1 MVMGQHEIGFA
12 PLPLDNIFVYGKS
25 SNKVVGYMAAGLA
38 VIASD
43 HPAYR
48 EVIASSENGY
58 LGRTPGDFNAAY
70 EQLRD
75 PVLRQALSQLG
86 YETVV
91 RDYSIEALTEKLLEA
106 LQAF

>member
-1 MVMGQHEIGFA
+1 
-12 PLPLDNIFVYGKS
+12 
-25 SNKVVGYMAAGLA
+25 MAAGLA

-48 EVIASSENGY
+48 EVIASHENGY
-58 LGRTPGDFNAAY
+58 LGRMPGDFNAAF

-75 PVLRQALSQLG
+75 PILRQAVSRQG

-91 RDYSIEALTEKLLEA
+91 RDYSIKALTEKLLGT
-106 LQAF
+106 LQAQ

>member
-1 MVMGQHEIGFA
+1 M
-12 PLPLDNIFVYGKS
+12 PLDNIFVYGKS

-48 EVIASSENGY
+48 EVIIPNQNGY
-58 LGRTPGDFNAAY
+58 LGRTVGDFNAAF

-75 PVLRQALSQLG
+75 PILRQAVSRQG

-91 RDYSIEALTEKLLEA
+91 HDYSIETLTQNLLER
-106 LQAF
+106 LQA